1 MSCVGGRALP
11 ASAQIPD
18 AVCPYPKDFP
28 SQLQSYCEQIGAAIA
43 ARQHHDTRRAL
54 FLNFLHVAFDI
65 QPTEVEL
72 EHKVKV
78 GELRGRI
85 DALYKHI
92 IVEVKTDFDA
102 ERPDAERELKK
113 YFGSRQRPID
123 YIGLVT
129 DGLRIE
135 AWHYNRLGRLHPI
148 SETTLRGDQPL
159 EAWRWLDQFLSTA
172 IRLVPTSDELAHR
185 FGPDSA
191 IYNTAADRLLALYER
206 VEREPL
212 VAVKFREWNALLAK
226 VYGSPLGKPALFIN
240 HTYLT
245 LLSRI
250 LVTLALGHK
259 APKRKELRGLL
270 DGSWFAR
277 QLNLTNLA
285 EPDFF
290 SWALETDAEAGFLEL
305 LSDLFQR
312 FAVYAFDDLAEDVL
326 KNLYQQLV
334 DPETRHDLG
343 EYYTPDWLAQLTLE
357 RLGYTGGKMLDPTC
371 GSGGFIFAGVQC
383 LRAAGHKGAD
393 LVRYALENIIGVDV
407 HPVAVLMAKANLL
420 LALRRELR
428 DYDGEVT
435 LRIYMADM
443 LMADEDTKKGLLRV
457 RVSAREGFNIP
468 LATVARGE
476 LDDLIDVLSDF
487 AHRGSKDEDGE
498 AEATKAVETKLAGFD
513 TQEAFYWRQNFKLL
527 LRLDRAHRN
536 TIWAYI
542 LKNAYRPVF
551 LRREKV
557 DVIAGNPPWLSY
569 RYLKDETYKA
579 RVKELTFAHGLLGKD
594 ERKLFT
600 QMDTSTLFVA
610 QCERE
615 FLRPGGVLG
624 MVLPKT
630 VILPAKQHLAFQ
642 RAGFTEVHDFTGVEP
657 LFNVRTC
664 MIIRRAPYSAANVP
678 RYSWSGKLANRNL
691 SLRDARPSL
700 SVEEDTVSFDAVAGE
715 YSPYY
720 ALFLNG
726 ATLWPRCLVFV
737 EPDKDAVLNT
747 KAPFV
752 RTSAEAHAESKKNW
766 RMEVEG
772 NIEREFLFGTVLA
785 KDLIP
790 FVVRKLSLVALPLV
804 ENSHGDLNVVD
815 SGTLLGEG
823 CKHAYDWFAQA
834 ETKWREGRTD
844 VNFELPDWLNYQ
856 NKLTAQSLSAPFI
869 VQIESTRLNSS
880 HG

>member
-1 MSCVGGRALP
+1 MGLYSPTAV
-11 ASAQIPD
+11 ASSSTP
-18 AVCPYPKDFP
+18 P
-28 SQLQSYCEQIGAAIA
+28 SPPGSTTTPGVIFSLTFSTPLSTFSPPRSSSNTRSRSANCAGAS
-43 ARQHHDTRRAL
+43 TR
-54 FLNFLHVAFDI
+54 
-65 QPTEVEL
+65 
-72 EHKVKV
+72 
-78 GELRGRI
+78 
-85 DALYKHI
+85 
-92 IVEVKTDFDA
+92 
-102 ERPDAERELKK
+102 LKK
-113 YFGSRQRPID
+113 YFGSRQRPGD

-135 AWHYNRLGRLHPI
+135 AWHYNRLGQLHPI
-148 SETTLRGDQPL
+148 SETTLHGDQPL

-206 VEREPL
+206 VEKEPL
-212 VAVKFREWNALLAK
+212 VTVKFREWNALLAK

-290 SWALETDAEAGFLEL
+290 SWALETEAEAGFIEL

-334 DPETRHDLG
+334 DPATRHDLG

-383 LRAAGHKGAD
+383 LRAAGHKGKE
-393 LVRYALENIIGVDV
+393 LVRYALEHIIGVDV

-420 LALRRELR
+420 LALLLALRRELC

-435 LRIYMADM
+435 LRIY
-443 LMADEDTKKGLLRV
+443 MADEDTKKGLLRV

-498 AEATKAVETKLAGFD
+498 AKATKAVETKLAAFD

-536 TIWAYI
+536 T
-542 LKNAYRPVF
+542 K
-551 LRREKV
+551 
-557 DVIAGNPPWLSY
+557 
-569 RYLKDETYKA
+569 
-579 RVKELTFAHGLLGKD
+579 
-594 ERKLFT
+594 
-600 QMDTSTLFVA
+600 
-610 QCERE
+610 
-615 FLRPGGVLG
+615 
-624 MVLPKT
+624 
-630 VILPAKQHLAFQ
+630 
-642 RAGFTEVHDFTGVEP
+642 
-657 LFNVRTC
+657 
-664 MIIRRAPYSAANVP
+664 
-678 RYSWSGKLANRNL
+678 
-691 SLRDARPSL
+691 
-700 SVEEDTVSFDAVAGE
+700 
-715 YSPYY
+715 
-720 ALFLNG
+720 
-726 ATLWPRCLVFV
+726 
-737 EPDKDAVLNT
+737 
-747 KAPFV
+747 
-752 RTSAEAHAESKKNW
+752 
-766 RMEVEG
+766 
-772 NIEREFLFGTVLA
+772 
-785 KDLIP
+785 
-790 FVVRKLSLVALPLV
+790 
-804 ENSHGDLNVVD
+804 
-815 SGTLLGEG
+815 
-823 CKHAYDWFAQA
+823 
-834 ETKWREGRTD
+834 
-844 VNFELPDWLNYQ
+844 
-856 NKLTAQSLSAPFI
+856 
-869 VQIESTRLNSS
+869 
-880 HG
+880 